1 MAGYLYAVSTYPIV
15 GSKNTDGR
23 SEKFSVRSASKRQA
37 AMGRSDVAHDWGHLE
52 RSTVLR
58 MEVLH
63 GTSTSQ
69 A

>member
-23 SEKFSVRSASKRQA
+23 SEKFSVRSAS
-37 AMGRSDVAHDWGHLE
+37 SDRPPWVVLMLPTIGGHLA

-63 GTSTSQ
+63 GTPTSQ